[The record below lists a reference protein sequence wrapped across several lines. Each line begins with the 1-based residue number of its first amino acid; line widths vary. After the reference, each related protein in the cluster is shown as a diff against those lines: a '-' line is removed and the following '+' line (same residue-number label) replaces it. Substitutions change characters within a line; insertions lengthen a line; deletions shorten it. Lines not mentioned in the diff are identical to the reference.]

1 MLVLERKPGQK
12 ILIGNDVTL
21 IVKEIKGNAV
31 RLGIEAPEEI
41 KVWRDEVFQAKIKD
55 FLEKNKT

>member
-21 IVKEIKGNAV
+21 VVTEIKGNAV
-31 RLGIEAPEEI
+31 CLGIEAPEEI